1 MSNETKAKNSGK
13 ALIIEGLRKTPI
25 IQLVCEK
32 NGIGRTTFYR
42 WKKEDKKFSEQ
53 VDKAFLEGRLFIND
67 IAESQLISGI
77 KDKSMQAIF
86 FWLRNNHPVYA
97 DKLELKGKIEHTHE
111 LTKEQKQ
118 IVKQAVKLASLDK
131 NI

>member
-1 MSNETKAKNSGK
+1 MNNETKAKNKSK
-13 ALIIEGLRKTPI
+13 DLIVEGLKKTPI

-42 WKKEDKKFSEQ
+42 WKKEDKKFSEL

-97 DKLELKGKIEHTHE
+97 DKLELKGKIEHAHE
-111 LTKEQKQ
+111 LSKEQKK
-118 IVKQAVKLASLDK
+118 IVKQAIKLAALDK
-131 NI
+131 NV

>member
-1 MSNETKAKNSGK
+1 MNNETKVKNKSK
-13 ALIIEGLRKTPI
+13 DLIVEGLKKTPI

-42 WKKEDKKFSEQ
+42 WKKEDKKFSEL

-97 DKLELKGKIEHTHE
+97 DKLELKGKIEHAHE
-111 LTKEQKQ
+111 LSKEQKQ
-118 IVKQAVKLASLDK
+118 IVKQAIKLAALDK